1 MRWMSTGCLSLD
13 ERTRDALLRMMED
26 AAAIRRYVERVGG
39 EWIHDEMAFDA
50 VCKRLED
57 IGEQVHTSRVALE
70 FQQQHPEIPWRSIKG
85 FRDVA
90 VHAYA
95 DVDRELVR
103 EIVFD
108 GDLDDLVRDLARA
121 MNER

>member
-1 MRWMSTGCLSLD
+1 LD
-13 ERTRDALLRMMED
+13 DRTRETLLQMIED
-26 AAAIRRYVERVGG
+26 AAAIRRYVERAGG
-39 EWIHDEMAFDA
+39 AWLDDEMAFDA

-70 FQQQHPEIPWRSIKG
+70 FQQEHPEIPWRSIKG
-85 FRDVA
+85 FRDIA

-103 EIVFD
+103 EIVSD
-108 GDLDDLVRDLARA
+108 GDLDDLVHNLETA
-121 MNER
+121 MKES